1 MVEGMLG
8 GLFGGPD
15 SDRMRSQARDFVGR
29 YETGQPH
36 EGYSDDEVVERFR
49 QVSGQLSDDDMRE
62 AARESFKRM
71 SPEQRRE
78 YKRAMRQR
86 GARQFDQDDDND
98 DPDILAQKTQRFMK
112 EQPQQEGGLGGLLG
126 GLFGGGD
133 ASQPQAQAQQRDQGG
148 SMLENP
154 AVKAAMAG
162 MAAFAMKKLLDQQR

>member
-1 MVEGMLG
+1 MVQGMLG

-15 SDRMRSQARDFVGR
+15 ADRMRSQAQDFVGR

-36 EGYSDDEVVERFR
+36 EGYSSDEVMDRFR
-49 QVSGQLSDDDMRE
+49 QVSGHMSEDDMRE
-62 AARESFKRM
+62 AARESFRRM

-86 GARQFDQDDDND
+86 GARGFDRDDDND
-98 DPDILAQKTQRFMK
+98 DPDVLAQMTQGYMR

-126 GLFGGGD
+126 GLFGGGQS
-133 ASQPQAQAQQRDQGG
+133 SQPQAQQPDQGG
-148 SMLENP
+148 SMLDNP

-162 MAAFAMKKLLDQQR
+162 MAAFAMKKMLDQR